1 MRLKMIGK
9 IPVEL
14 VRVPSAWHVGA
25 TKPSQDFVFDEKA
38 LEWFGKYVEIRPEEY
53 DQ

>member
-9 IPVEL
+9 VPVEL

-25 TKPSQDFVFDEKA
+25 NKPSLEIVFDEKM
-38 LEWFGKYVEIRPEEY
+38 LEWFRKYVEIRPEEY
-53 DQ
+53 E